1 MVAKRPA
8 KIGKYDVIDVI
19 GRGGMGIVYKATD
32 PFLDRL
38 VAIKMMTGAYADNPE
53 LLKRF
58 FREAQSTGSLQH
70 PNIVTVFELGDH
82 EGNPYLV
89 MEFLEGESLD
99 SIITSRRELTLLEKI
114 NLMVEVCH
122 GLNHAHHRGI
132 VHRDIKPA
140 NIMVSKEGAVKIV
153 DFGIAHMAEKN
164 VTKTGQIMG
173 SVSYM
178 APEQVNGKP
187 VDARTDIFS
196 TGVVLYQLLTYSHPF
211 DGESTAATLLK
222 IIHDAPPPLKNY
234 VSEYPPELETIIS
247 KALAKDREE
256 RYHSAEDLALD
267 LGQLQ
272 GHLKQELVANH
283 LRQVSLLLEEAD
295 LYKAKDQLLQA
306 LKIDRQNTEANLLL
320 REVQQRIQKQQIRE
334 QVQQLRVQAEEA
346 FNQQQFETALGHL
359 ERAAALDANN
369 VELQHLRQSI
379 QTAWSCARELHEK
392 MKRAEAAHQAG
403 DLDSAKQAVEEALEL
418 APEAVQATTLY
429 HAIQRDWVERARQRQ
444 LENFLEQAR
453 REIAG
458 RNFTSALEILKQA
471 EAVEP
476 GAPQVRALIESAT
489 LGREQEQRRRELDAI
504 NHQIE
509 EALNRDGYA
518 TACRR
523 ADEGLERFPEDRTLL
538 KLKAMAEKQ
547 RHIAERKQ
555 YVDEQLAS
563 ARTLF
568 EQGRNEELLSLLQAA
583 LAKAGPEPR
592 LQSLLLIV
600 RENVEHERTE
610 RRKAEYLQKAKDA
623 LRQKSFD
630 EAIRILET
638 AREELK
644 DSTEVADLLQFA
656 KEEAVAEQ
664 RRLMV
669 EATAQKANAFIAGQ
683 EYEQAIKLL
692 ETTLKEVPD
701 EELHIILAEARRA
714 SLEYQRKLETT
725 LGSAEKLL
733 QSRKASEALRLLEAH
748 SSLLARST
756 AFQKLVE
763 TARSESERLRLIDE
777 FIGRS
782 SQALE
787 NEDYAAARSLLEQ
800 CRQLHGSTPELEQR
814 LNEVAAKQSTAA
826 AAVIQ
831 KAISDAQILA
841 NASQYEPALEKLK
854 PASDLLAFA
863 SPAMKSEYENL
874 RQEAADGLTHQ
885 RVAQFESLIAAGE
898 FTQAEKVLRQTL
910 LLFPGHR
917 DLRGLEDVLREET
930 GRRAEAQQAITDAQ
944 KLFRKGDWK
953 RGGELLKKAFS
964 VAGRAPKVREEVLA
978 SLLHAAE
985 TAFEKD
991 WHASEALLQV
1001 LSELK
1006 PNYQQPPALQSQI
1019 TQRKRQEFVSQCRQQ
1034 AKRLQLSGD
1043 LQGALREIERGLSS
1057 YADESG
1063 LLDLR
1068 TQIQEQIRQEE
1079 ERIQRERARR
1089 EQEVF
1094 VQGVT
1099 QRAQSEPVLEHRIHL
1114 LEEAL
1119 ARYPQEPR
1127 LEQQL
1132 NQTYELWKRVKAILN
1147 EAHRLEEAKKYEEAT
1162 GQWDLLRSV
1171 HAQHPELDNN
1181 LSRVR
1186 KLAEQARAAAKAE
1199 WIRGVQAAL
1208 ASADYDRVLDLINHA
1223 KTKFGGD
1230 REVSDFEK
1238 KLQEGLKLRTKA
1250 QKIIAD
1256 AHAALGKKKWEK
1268 AAGYLQRACEV
1279 AGADRPVREHALA
1292 ELLEGCE
1299 AALDVD
1305 SPSAEMLLA
1314 RAAEIQPD
1322 SPLLSALRARIES
1335 HKREQLI
1342 QQHMTAAVS
1351 AQSTGDLQGALR
1363 QLDRGLSAYPNEP
1376 RLLQVKGDIETRLR
1390 KLEEERQQ
1398 QREVEKE
1405 RARHAEL
1412 ERQRQI
1418 ELKRKRELE
1427 REQAKA
1433 AEQAQKL
1440 ARARELEQKAE
1451 QERIRQ
1457 REAELQRQQELERKR
1472 NQEAEQARAKAAERE
1487 REVAR
1492 ARELELKRQQELD
1505 RERELERQR
1514 EAELKQREEEQ
1525 RAREKA
1531 EKKRLAAQKIAEKA
1545 RRREEESNK
1554 RVVEKTVVI
1563 PPAQAFKHT
1572 RTLVVGGSA
1581 VLLGVVALAIWVF
1594 MPHAV
1599 LVEITTTPVGSRV
1612 RIKSTGEECVTPKC
1626 SIKLRPGK
1634 YEMEI
1639 SHQGYET
1646 KTQPIT
1652 VVAKTPNS
1660 FSVELQLFATNKGP
1674 TVPPP
1679 PAIKPATV
1687 LIRGWSHGSKVFVD
1701 GSQIGSIDWHGTF
1714 STTVAPEPHE
1724 IKVMDKNGE
1733 SGTMHKLFATGESAD
1748 LAKKDFV
1755 LGRPPIPPRNPP
1767 PNPPSLALSA
1777 EDRDWQQVKDS
1788 ASIAELEKF
1797 RDHYP
1802 KSRYQGDLQE
1812 KLDNLYWDKARVAGT
1827 VASLDEYLG
1836 KFPNGRYREQA
1847 QENVAWKKA
1856 EASDTVQAFRDYQM
1870 QYPQGAHFDSAR
1882 RKIEDL
1888 RFQAARNS
1896 EDEAVLQSFLMD
1908 YPSGELHDQIYNRLD
1923 DVVWEKTRKDDP
1935 GSLQAY
1941 LSRMTAGRHV
1951 SQARYDIEKLNAP
1964 KATKEAS
1971 KPALDD
1977 KAAVLKVIAE
1987 YNQAYND
1994 RDIDALKK
2002 VWPNM
2007 GQKQISAE
2015 RDFFKTASSVTSS
2028 YNIEQGPQINGD
2040 EATVRVMLTFN
2051 YVMNGKEERAKPSRV
2066 TITLKKAG
2074 SLSSTPIW
2082 QIQSIGK

>member
-568 EQGRNEELLSLLQAA
+568 EQARNEELLSLLQAA

-826 AAVIQ
+826 AVVIQ

-874 RQEAADGLTHQ
+874 RQEAADGLTRQ

-953 RGGELLKKAFS
+953 RGGELLKKGFS

-1279 AGADRPVREHALA
+1279 AAVDRAVREYALA

-1314 RAAEIQPD
+1314 RAVEIQPD

-1398 QREVEKE
+1398 QREVENE
-1405 RARHAEL
+1405 RARQAEL
-1412 ERQRQI
+1412 ERQQQI
-1418 ELKRKRELE
+1418 ELKRKQELE
-1427 REQAKA
+1427 REQVRA

-1514 EAELKQREEEQ
+1514 EAERKQREEEQ
-1525 RAREKA
+1525 KAREKA

-1545 RRREEESNK
+1545 RRREEESKK
-1554 RVVEKTVVI
+1554 RVLEKTVVI
-1563 PPAQAFKHT
+1563 PPAQAFKHA

-1581 VLLGVVALAIWVF
+1581 LLGVVALAIWVF

-1639 SHQGYET
+1639 SHQGYGA
-1646 KTQPIT
+1646 KTQPID
-1652 VVAKTPNS
+1652 VVTKTPNS
-1660 FSVELQLFATNKGP
+1660 FSVELQLLATNKGP
-1674 TVPPP
+1674 TIPPPIPPP
-1679 PAIKPATV
+1679 PGIKPASV

-1714 STTVAPEPHE
+1714 STTVTPEPHE

-1733 SGTMHKLFATGESAD
+1733 SGTMHKLFASGESAD

-1767 PNPPSLALSA
+1767 PPAISA

-1788 ASIAELEKF
+1788 ASIADLEKF
-1797 RDHYP
+1797 RDGYP
-1802 KSRYQGDLQE
+1802 KSPYQGDLQE
-1812 KLDNLYWDKARVAGT
+1812 KLDNLYWEKAKGGSVAT
-1827 VASLDEYLG
+1827 LDEYLG
-1836 KFPNGRYREQA
+1836 KFPNGRHRDEA
-1847 QENVAWKKA
+1847 QENLAWDKA
-1856 EASDTVQAFRDYQM
+1856 EAANTVLAFHDYQK
-1870 QYPQGAHFDSAR
+1870 QYPQGAHFESAD
-1882 RKIEDL
+1882 RKLGDL
-1888 RFQAARNS
+1888 RFQITRNS
-1896 EDEAVLQSFLMD
+1896 DDETVLQSFLKD
-1908 YPSGELHDQIYNRLD
+1908 YPSGERHDQIYKRLD
-1923 DVVWEKTRKDDP
+1923 DMVWEKTRKDDL

-1941 LSRMTAGRHV
+1941 ISRMSAGGHV
-1951 SQARYDIEKLNAP
+1951 TQARDNIEKL
-1964 KATKEAS
+1964 TAS
-1971 KPALDD
+1971 KPTVEAVRSLVDD
-1977 KAAVLKVIAE
+1977 KTGVLQVIAQ
-1987 YNQAYND
+1987 YNKAYED
-1994 RDIDALKK
+1994 KSLEELKMI
-2002 VWPNM
+2002 WPSM
-2007 GQKQISAE
+2007 DKKQSSSM
-2015 RDFFKTASSVTSS
+2015 RDFFRLAKNVTSKYS
-2028 YNIEQGPQINGD
+2028 ILEEPQIEGT
-2040 EATVRVMLTFN
+2040 EATVKFTQVTSFNLEGQQKTLSGTRTVKLTATP
-2051 YVMNGKEERAKPSRV
+2051 GKPRNWK
-2066 TITLKKAG
+2066 I
-2074 SLSSTPIW
+2074 SSV
-2082 QIQSIGK
+2082 SGD